1 MADEIDGKVIDSLK
15 DLKKYYKQK
24 PLFYNSI
31 CQKQKIKLHSLTFI
45 SIILNLIGI
54 IAGAVTK
61 NTLILSSI
69 SGTGIALQAFLKL
82 QNYEKKIEGLGI
94 ASNRYQHVL
103 NQIETFIRMEG
114 ETCNFQMYNEHLLWI
129 DNLVADFLPEI
140 VPVTICS
147 TMIFQILSYFFMFFV
162 KDLNLHILMLA

>member
-1 MADEIDGKVIDSLK
+1 MK
-15 DLKKYYKQK
+15 
-24 PLFYNSI
+24 
-31 CQKQKIKLHSLTFI
+31 
-45 SIILNLIGI
+45 
-54 IAGAVTK
+54 
-61 NTLILSSI
+61 
-69 SGTGIALQAFLKL
+69 
-82 QNYEKKIEGLGI
+82 KKIEGLGI

-114 ETCNFQMYNEHLLWI
+114 ETCNFQMFNEHLLWI

>member
-15 DLKKYYKQK
+15 DLKKITIQ
-24 PLFYNSI
+24 FYNSI

-61 NTLILSSI
+61 NALILSSI

-82 QNYEKKIEGLGI
+82 KNYDKKIEGLGI

-114 ETCNFQMYNEHLLWI
+114 ETCDFQMFNEHLLWI

-140 VPVTICS
+140 VPTKYLWSQSV
-147 TMIFQILSYFFMFFV
+147 QQ
-162 KDLNLHILMLA
+162 

>member
-15 DLKKYYKQK
+15 DLKKNYKQK
-24 PLFYNSI
+24 LLFYNSI
-31 CQKQKIKLHSLTFI
+31 CQKQRIELHSLTFI

-61 NTLILSSI
+61 NALILSSI

-82 QNYEKKIEGLGI
+82 KNYEKNEGLGI

-114 ETCNFQMYNEHLLWI
+114 ETCDFQMFNEHLLWI
-129 DNLVADFLPEI
+129 NNLVADFLPEI
-140 VPVTICS
+140 VPI
-147 TMIFQILSYFFMFFV
+147 
-162 KDLNLHILMLA
+162 KNLRSQSV

>member
-15 DLKKYYKQK
+15 DLKKITIQ
-24 PLFYNSI
+24 FYNSI

-61 NTLILSSI
+61 NALILSSI
-69 SGTGIALQAFLKL
+69 SGTGIALQAFLKVK
-82 QNYEKKIEGLGI
+82 NYDKKIEGLGI

-114 ETCNFQMYNEHLLWI
+114 ETCDFQMFNEHLLWI

-140 VPVTICS
+140 VPIKYLWSQSV
-147 TMIFQILSYFFMFFV
+147 QQ
-162 KDLNLHILMLA
+162 